1 MRVLPRTAK
10 AFALAGGLSIAV
22 QPVPGFSGEAY
33 CFNAG
38 IAKGW
43 DCSESSEAELPID
56 HVYHTLK
63 IRVAKG
69 QNADDLGRI
78 LPIEQVGEVP
88 LPDGD
93 RVVFLGRFRDSMK
106 AFRVV
111 ERCREIH
118 SEECARYAPKV
129 VKIGLD
135 DKDVEPGSTEITRA
149 DMQNKAANQL
159 VAARAEP
166 VDLSPRVVDDAITE
180 SIGTL
185 QPRGLLAL
193 PASMKHVLW
202 VDLAEGNM
210 YVVRQEDGRFITA
223 ETISVSIGKNGYGKV
238 EQGDKKTPVGV
249 YRLLAHLTDEQLD
262 DFYGSGAYTLNYPNF
277 VDQINSRSGSGIWL
291 HGLPKGKDHR
301 PLQDSDGCVVLSNDM
316 LDDIGRYVDLQ
327 NTPIVLDDRLAWV
340 DATVARAERDG
351 LERAIDSWRQAW
363 SARDNQKYLSFYADD
378 FTSLDKNIDEWRSYK
393 TRVNGSKSYI
403 RVNLSDVS
411 LLAYPGE
418 DNTVLAR
425 FFQRYESS
433 NFNAKGWKEQLWRKQ
448 DSGEWRIV
456 FERG

>member
-1 MRVLPRTAK
+1 MRAIACTTLLSLGAVM
-10 AFALAGGLSIAV
+10 FGSALSSVAIA
-22 QPVPGFSGEAY
+22 GEAY

-43 DCSESSEAELPID
+43 DCSESADSDIPID

-69 QNADDLGRI
+69 QDPAELGKI
-78 LPIEQVGEVP
+78 LPIERVGEVP

-111 ERCREIH
+111 EKCRQIH
-118 SEECARYAPKV
+118 LDECERYAPKV

-135 DKDVEPGSTEITRA
+135 DKDVEVGDAAVVRA
-149 DMQNKAANQL
+149 DMQNRAASEL
-159 VAARAEP
+159 VAARAIP
-166 VDLSPRVVDDAITE
+166 IDLSRKTVDDAITA

-185 QPRGLLAL
+185 QPRGLLKL
-193 PASMKHVLW
+193 PATLKHVLW
-202 VDLAEGNM
+202 VDLAEGNLH
-210 YVVRQEDGRFITA
+210 VVRHDDGRFVTA

-238 EQGDKKTPVGV
+238 KQGDKKTPVGV
-249 YRLLAHLTDEQLD
+249 YRLLAHLNDDQLD
-262 DFYGSGAYTLNYPNF
+262 DFYGNGAYTLNYPNY
-277 VDQINSRSGSGIWL
+277 VDQIHTRSGSGIWL

-316 LDDIGRYVDLQ
+316 LDQIGKFVDLQ
-327 NTPIVLDDRLAWV
+327 NTPIVLDDALAWV
-340 DATVARAERDG
+340 DSSVAAADRLR
-351 LERAIDSWRQAW
+351 LEQSIDAWRKAW
-363 SARDNQKYLSFYADD
+363 SARDNAKYLAFYDKD
-378 FTSLDKNIDEWRSYK
+378 FTSIDKNIEEWRQYK
-393 TRVNGSKSYI
+393 TRVNNAKSYI
-403 RVNLSDVS
+403 RVELSDLT

-425 FFQRYESS
+425 FYQRYESS
-433 NFNAKGWKEQLWRKQ
+433 NFNAKGWKEQLWRKR